1 MPSAARRS
9 LLAASALA
17 FAAAGAVHAQDRGV
31 TYTLYGTPGLIEMPS
46 AISADDGQIA
56 ATVGYYSG
64 EIRTNFTFQITPRL
78 SGTFRY
84 AGVRDYQGE
93 AGDQEMYF
101 DRSFDLRYRL
111 TDEGAVMPQIAI
123 GLQDFMGT
131 GLYSSEYLVATKTI
145 GDSFRITAGLG
156 WGRLGTFG
164 GFDNPLGLISDSL
177 NERPE
182 GYLPGEP
189 GGTVPFD
196 TFFRGDA
203 ALFGGIEWAPT
214 DRLLVKVEYS
224 ADDGYRDAEGNLLI
238 DRRIPLNF
246 GVNWRPRPGYQI
258 GLAYLYGSELS
269 VSGTLLFNPND
280 RPFDMGLD
288 AAPVPVTVRGADVQ
302 AALTWDRA
310 LQPDDTV
317 RSAVVAALAAD
328 GFAVTGIEL
337 GDTAVRV
344 RYTNTTYRTEAQG
357 LGRVSRILTG
367 VLPASVETI
376 TLEPMQSGIPLSAVT
391 LRRSE
396 IEAQENEV
404 GGTQGIFDSAA
415 FADAGPAAGL
425 VDVPPADDP
434 LSWGIAPYLSVIVFD
449 GDNPVRFDFGIEAQ
463 ASYAFAPNLV
473 LSGAVRQSLTPDDDP
488 GAVRWSDLQPVRRFA
503 GLYAAEGNPGIHH
516 LALTHYGRPGPDLY
530 SRVSLGYLEP
540 MFGGISAELLYKP
553 VDRRWA
559 IGAEIN
565 HVAQRDADMLLGFG
579 DYCRVRD
586 GIDFCEDP
594 DDGDDIRDVADDYR
608 VTTGHLSFYYDF
620 ENGYHGQVDVGRYLA
635 GDWGATFSLDREFE
649 NGWRVGAYATF
660 TDVSFEDFGEGSFD
674 KGIRVTLPFDFL
686 LGTPTRRQADT
697 TLASLSR
704 DGGARLEVEGRLYD
718 IVRDGHVPVLED
730 SWGRFWR

>member
-1 MPSAARRS
+1 MTPHACRS
-9 LLAASALA
+9 LLTASALA
-17 FAAAGAVHAQDRGV
+17 LAAAGPVAGQDRGV
-31 TYTLYGTPGLIEMPS
+31 TYSLFGTPGLIEMPS

-56 ATVGYYSG
+56 TTLGIYSG
-64 EIRTNFTFQITPRL
+64 EIRSSFTFQITPNL

-84 AGVRDYQGE
+84 AGIRDFQGD
-93 AGDQEMYF
+93 AGDQEIYY

-111 TDEGAVMPQIAI
+111 NDEGNLMPQIAI

-131 GLYSSEYLVATKTI
+131 GLYSSEYVVATKTI

-177 NERPE
+177 NDRPP
-182 GYLPGEP
+182 GYQQGEP

-203 ALFGGIEWAPT
+203 AFFGGVEWAPT

-224 ADDGYRDAEGNLLI
+224 SDDGYRDINGEPLI

-246 GVNWRPRPGYQI
+246 GISWRPRPGYQI
-258 GLAYLYGSELS
+258 GLSYLYGSELAL
-269 VSGTLLFNPND
+269 SGTLLFNPND

-288 AAPVPVTVRGADVQ
+288 PAPVPVTVRGADAR
-302 AALTWDRA
+302 AAMTWDRA
-310 LQPDDTV
+310 VQPEQSV
-317 RSAVVAALAAD
+317 RDNLVRALAAD
-328 GFAVTGIEL
+328 GFEVSGIEL
-337 GDTAVRV
+337 TDTTVRV

-391 LRRSE
+391 FRRSDLE
-396 IEAQENEV
+396 SQENEV
-404 GGTQGIFDSAA
+404 GGTQGIFDRAVI
-415 FADAGPAAGL
+415 ADAGPSAGL
-425 VDVPPADDP
+425 VRMPPADEP
-434 LSWGIAPYLSVIVFD
+434 FNWGVSPYLNLIVFD
-449 GDNPVRFDFGIEAQ
+449 GDNPIRFDFGIEAR
-463 ASYAFAPNLV
+463 ASYSFGPNLV
-473 LSGAVRQSLTPDDDP
+473 LSGAVRQTLTPDDDP
-488 GAVRWSDLQPVRRFA
+488 GAVRWSDLPPVRRFA
-503 GLYAAEGNPGIHH
+503 GLYAAEGSPGIRH
-516 LALTHYGRPGPDLY
+516 LTLTHYGRPGADLY

-540 MFGGISAELLYKP
+540 MFGGVSAELLYKP

-565 HVAQRDADMLLGFG
+565 HVAQRDVDMLLGFG
-579 DYCRVRD
+579 DYCRARD
-586 GIDFCEDP
+586 GIDYCESP
-594 DDGDDIRDVADDYR
+594 DDGDDIRDVAEDYR

-620 ENGYHGQVDVGRYLA
+620 DNGFHGQVDVGRYLA
-635 GDWGATFSLDREFE
+635 GDWGATFSVDREFE

-660 TDVSFEDFGEGSFD
+660 TDVSFEEFGEGSFD
-674 KGIRVTLPFDFL
+674 KGIRVTLPFDFI

-704 DGGARLEVEGRLYD
+704 DGGARLDVEGRLYD
-718 IVRDGHVPVLED
+718 TVRDGHVPVLAD